1 MNHLPASAFS
11 FIGQRYPNVIPNLL
25 ENRSFPNRL
34 EHVQQALTENSLLA
48 LSVPSDCITNDLPSN
63 GYFASNQVIL
73 FSESTETNQISSGK
87 NTVLTAVQLL
97 HKRRFDGAIPQDD
110 SRDRNRQKEALKA
123 KAT

>member
-1 MNHLPASAFS
+1 
-11 FIGQRYPNVIPNLL
+11 VIPNLL

-48 LSVPSDCITNDLPSN
+48 LSVPSDCITNDLSSN

-97 HKRRFDGAIPQDD
+97 HKRRFDGAIPHDD
-110 SRDRNRQKEALKA
+110 SRNRNRQKEALKA